1 MKFCINCDY
10 CKEII
15 VGYCQYFHCDSLE
28 IMTTDYVTG
37 KLVPKYNTN
46 CNTIRNDCLK
56 CGPDAKW
63 FKEKLIEEKTEI
75 VPWYKK
81 LFKEN

>member
-1 MKFCINCDY
+1 MKFCIDCEY
-10 CKEII
+10 CNKII
-15 VGYCQYFHCDSLE
+15 TGYFHCYSPETMKIDC
-28 IMTTDYVTG
+28 VTG
-37 KLVPKYNTN
+37 KLVFKYSTN
-46 CNTIRNDCLK
+46 CNIIRNDCLK

-63 FKEKLIEEKTEI
+63 FKEKTEI